1 MKMNKKIVFVGVLLV
16 FLSVIFL
23 VQRGEWGSLPLIE
36 QGSSL
41 STSSSSFS
49 VVSNNENITST
60 RNGLIENSFI
70 LFGKVKEIGV
80 GYLVVE
86 ASVADLEK
94 LSSVDFSSEKAELP
108 VVLKNYR
115 VNISDRTEF
124 TSVKL
129 DEVYDNAYITVESKE
144 RIYTTSELTAIKVTI
159 PPIEELAIIAEKNKK
174 ISEAVAN
181 GTYQGE

>member
-1 MKMNKKIVFVGVLLV
+1 MNKKILFVGALLV
-16 FLSVIFL
+16 FLNVIFL
-23 VQRGEWGSLPLIE
+23 VQRGEWGGLPLSE
-36 QGSSL
+36 QSSSL
-41 STSSSSFS
+41 SSTSSPFSS
-49 VVSNNENITST
+49 VPNNENIAST
-60 RNGLIENSFI
+60 KNGLIENSFL

-86 ASVADLEK
+86 SYVADLEK
-94 LSSVDFSSEKAELP
+94 LSEVDFSSERSELP
-108 VVLKNYR
+108 TVLKNYR

-174 ISEAVAN
+174 INEAIAN